1 MPNGENIAHGDGKE
15 DNEERKINQTQNASI
30 ETSDNANIQAEFAEV
45 DKEGEDRP
53 QRGQQRQQR
62 QHAKLRGTDVRK
74 QNRTPTPRRNGSQ
87 TRKGM
92 QAKHET

>member
-15 DNEERKINQTQNASI
+15 DNEERKVNQTQNASI

-45 DKEGEDRP
+45 DKEGEDR
-53 QRGQQRQQR
+53 GQQRQQR
-62 QHAKLRGTDVRK
+62 QHARWKIKGHGREK
-74 QNRTPTPRRNGSQ
+74 ENRTPTPRRNGSQ